1 MVAAQGG
8 LERFVLLRRKRF
20 WLGLLI
26 TVFCLAFFL
35 ARTDINDILDAFG
48 RADYLL
54 ALSAIPLYFVGFWIR
69 TMRWRFLLRPVADVS
84 MPRLYPVVLIGLMAN
99 NIAPLRV
106 GELVRAYLVGE
117 RESVNK
123 SACFGTIAVD
133 RAFDGLTLVAILGIV
148 AFVSGAHA
156 GVRVVGVLTALA
168 FAGGTIALAGL
179 ALSATA
185 RVWLARF
192 LEKLP
197 GKLAVRLE
205 GVIDAFLTGLVA
217 IRSPIVLVKAAVASV
232 ASWLI
237 EASMYW
243 VVGQAFHLD
252 VGIDAYLMIV
262 AAANLALSIL
272 ASPGG
277 VGPFEFTSKQILL
290 SFSVLQPGLA
300 EAYALALHAL
310 LLGPVIIVGFVMLS
324 LSQVSLSEIMGVSGR
339 NVAPAAPPMAE

>member
-1 MVAAQGG
+1 MVATQGG

-26 TVFCLAFFL
+26 TFSCLAFFL

-54 ALSAIPLYFVGFWIR
+54 AFSAIPLYFVGFWLR
-69 TMRWRFLLRPVADVS
+69 TMRWRFLLRPVTDVS
-84 MPRLYPVVLIGLMAN
+84 VPRLYPVVLIGLMAN

-117 RESVNK
+117 RESINK

-148 AFVSGAHA
+148 AFTSGAHA

-179 ALSATA
+179 ALSAAA

-197 GKLAVRLE
+197 AKPAARLE
-205 GVIDAFLTGLVA
+205 NVIESFLTGLVA
-217 IRSPIVLVKAAVASV
+217 IRSPIVLVKAALASV

-237 EASMYW
+237 EGSMYW

-252 VGIDAYLMIV
+252 VGIDAYLMIL

-290 SFSVLQPGLA
+290 SFGVLQPGLA
-300 EAYALALHAL
+300 EAYSLALHAL
-310 LLGPVIIVGFVMLS
+310 LLGPVIIAGFVMLS

-339 NVAPAAPPMAE
+339 NVAPAAPPLVE